1 MHPAD
6 QRSFLL
12 FFPLERSQQ
21 IDNRFLT
28 SFLAFFVALCHG
40 TVKGFLIC
48 LTYYLKLYFFG
59 GGAASLTSDIRL
71 CDATILGTA
80 NS

>member
-1 MHPAD
+1 MHTAD
-6 QRSFLL
+6 QRSFLV
-12 FFPLERSQQ
+12 FFPLQRSKQ

-28 SFLAFFVALCHG
+28 SFLAFFVALCRG

-48 LTYYLKLYFFG
+48 LTSYYLKPYFFG
-59 GGAASLTSDIRL
+59 RAASLASDIRL